1 MNVKVRNLY
10 FKGPGTLELN
20 KLIFQNEELF
30 SDAVDFNCAF
40 NSDYHL
46 AINIAVNNF
55 IEITDIE
62 EFIFRCNVGDTGED
76 VFEKLLFQHVTSD
89 VRKIVSDYVNS
100 CGKSVEELSSYLYS
114 HLIRWSFTSN
124 AYHFVNGLGKPEA
137 EVKLCTYHV

>member
-1 MNVKVRNLY
+1 MTKKYFGGPYANNL
-10 FKGPGTLELN
+10 N
-20 KLIFQNEELF
+20 RIISNNESLF
-30 SDAVDFNCAF
+30 ADAVDFNCTF

-62 EFIFRCNVGDTGED
+62 EFIFSCNVGDTGEE
-76 VFEKLLFQHVTSD
+76 VFEKVLFQYVTSD
-89 VRKIVSDYVNS
+89 VRKIVADYING

-124 AYHFVNGLGKPEA
+124 AYHFVNGLGKPE
-137 EVKLCTYHV
+137 KLATYPV